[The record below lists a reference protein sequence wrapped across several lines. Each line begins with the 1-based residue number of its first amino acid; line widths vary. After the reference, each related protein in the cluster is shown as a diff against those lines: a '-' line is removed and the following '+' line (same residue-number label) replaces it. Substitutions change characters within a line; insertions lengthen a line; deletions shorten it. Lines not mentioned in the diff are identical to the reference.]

1 MALSIVQAQ
10 YHIYHTDL
18 SGYLAGADMVQ
29 DALTRFALGGK
40 FTCFF
45 QFTVFLFVFMWLS
58 WFLACLLFFLMGMG
72 DNRTIDE

>member
-29 DALTRFALGGK
+29 DALTRYALGGK
-40 FTCFF
+40 FPLFF
-45 QFTVFLFVFMWLS
+45 FVFFALYVIVVAS
-58 WFLACLLFFLMGMG
+58 G
-72 DNRTIDE
+72 DFYEKGDRRAVDR